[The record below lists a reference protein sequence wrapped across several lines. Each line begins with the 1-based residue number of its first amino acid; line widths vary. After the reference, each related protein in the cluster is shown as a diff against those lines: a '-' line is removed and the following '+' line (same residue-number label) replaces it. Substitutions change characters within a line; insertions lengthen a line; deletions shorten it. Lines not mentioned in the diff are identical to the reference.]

1 MEDITKKL
9 QKMTK
14 TRKTPRIIIKKGS
27 TKLLS
32 ESTSKESSGEYEYSN
47 DS

>member
-14 TRKTPRIIIKKGS
+14 TRKTPRIVTKKGS
-27 TKLLS
+27 TKFLS
-32 ESTSKESSGEYEYSN
+32 GSTTKETSNGYESSN
-47 DS
+47 DY